1 MYSEKTL
8 LAREIQ
14 TGSVQEV
21 VSKEKRC
28 NRRATRRGG
37 TLLSQGQRRKDLMA
51 EWGITVGRLLD
62 RKGHTGNWTCQS
74 MQLFAYKGE

>member
-1 MYSEKTL
+1 VYSEKTL

-28 NRRATRRGG
+28 NRRATRKEVHYFSKVNVAK
-37 TLLSQGQRRKDLMA
+37 TLWRSG
-51 EWGITVGRLLD
+51 ELL
-62 RKGHTGNWTCQS
+62 
-74 MQLFAYKGE
+74 